1 VFLLP
6 QKENPLTVGIG
17 AICEDGKAVVVA
29 ADKMVTFGAPM
40 NLQTEPP
47 SLRKIIELTDK
58 VLLVFSGN
66 TADGEQIVS
75 GTKPKITAPN
85 LPVAQIAEA
94 VQQSYSQ
101 HKQRKAED
109 TILKPWLGA
118 TFQQFQ
124 TLVAQSPSSQI
135 LTQVLGAIG
144 QHNLNTDILV
154 AGMDDS
160 GAHLFAV
167 QHPGVLLPLATTG
180 FGAIGSGGL
189 HAGVR
194 MSLSQHTKAATL
206 VDTIYNVYEAKRA
219 SEVAPGVGKLT
230 DLALI
235 HNGRITFAGSELM
248 KALEHAHKEK
258 PAPSKAEQDAIKKAC
273 DDTIKQPDQSGASN
287 PAPKS

>member
-1 VFLLP
+1 M
-6 QKENPLTVGIG
+6 TVGIG

-47 SLRKIIELTDK
+47 SLRKIIELTDR
-58 VLLVFSGN
+58 VLLVFSGG

-75 GTKPKITAPN
+75 GAKPKIPAGAN
-85 LPVAQIAEA
+85 LPVGQVAQA
-94 VQQSYSQ
+94 VQESYSQ
-101 HKQRKAED
+101 HKQRRVED
-109 TILKPWLGA
+109 TILRPLLGA

-124 TLVAQSPSSQI
+124 TMVSQSPSSQI
-135 LTQVLGAIG
+135 LQQVLAVIG

-154 AGMDDS
+154 AGMDDA

-194 MSLSQHTKAATL
+194 MSLSQHTRAATL

-235 HNGRITFAGSELM
+235 HNGRISFAGPDLM

-273 DDTIKQPDQSGASN
+273 DETIRQPDQSGSSN